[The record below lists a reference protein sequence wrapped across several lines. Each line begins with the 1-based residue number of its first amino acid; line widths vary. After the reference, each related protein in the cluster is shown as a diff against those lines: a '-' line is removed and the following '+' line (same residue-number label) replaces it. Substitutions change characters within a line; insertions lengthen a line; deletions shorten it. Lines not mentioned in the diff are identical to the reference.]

1 MRVTISGPIGSG
13 KSTVGKIISRK
24 LSISFFSGGN
34 IFREEASRMNMSVE
48 EYNIYSETHPDID
61 LKLDEMQLN
70 YLRDHDD
77 MVFESRL
84 AGWICWKH
92 NINSFKLYLDAS
104 EDVRYQ
110 RVSNREANRNVDNL
124 LSLIRSREESE
135 RKRYLALYNM
145 DYTDHT
151 FYDLYIGT
159 DNMVPDEVAEIAIR
173 HLRKIQ

>member
-48 EYNIYSETHPDID
+48 EYNIYSETHPDVD
-61 LKLDEMQLN
+61 LNLDRMQLK
-70 YLRDHDD
+70 YLMDHDD
-77 MVFESRL
+77 LVFESRL
-84 AGWICWKH
+84 AGWLCWK
-92 NINSFKLYLDAS
+92 NGISAFKLFLDAS

-110 RVSNREANRNVDNL
+110 RVKNRESNRNNENL

-135 RKRYLALYNM
+135 RKRYMSLYKMN
-145 DYTDHT
+145 YSDHG